1 MRYQDTSD
9 YHQIRQPALNI
20 SILHL
25 SLFTYNATTCQ
36 PFDPQD
42 LDLPYTNSLLNQSYL
57 SCLSLSIRTQFL
69 RYLFFILSSSAE
81 IRTSLYEI
89 RTNCHDIL
97 TKCLRRYFS
106 NATLL
111 AIPDSLTLTHCLLR
125 LPYPCELHHLI
136 PMPKR
141 LTKS

>member
-25 SLFTYNATTCQ
+25 SLITYNATPCQ

-81 IRTSLYEI
+81 IRT
-89 RTNCHDIL
+89 NCYDIL
-97 TKCLRRYFS
+97 TKFLRRYFS

-111 AIPDSLTLTHCLLR
+111 AVPDSLTLTHCLLR
-125 LPYPCELHHLI
+125 LPYPSELYQLI

>member
-25 SLFTYNATTCQ
+25 SLFTYNATPCQ
-36 PFDPQD
+36 PFDSQD

-69 RYLFFILSSSAE
+69 RYLLFILSSSAD
-81 IRTSLYEI
+81 I
-89 RTNCHDIL
+89 RTNYYDIL

-111 AIPDSLTLTHCLLR
+111 AVPASLALTHCLLR

>member
-25 SLFTYNATTCQ
+25 SLFTYNATPCQ

-57 SCLSLSIRTQFL
+57 SCLSLSIGTLFL

-81 IRTSLYEI
+81 IRT
-89 RTNCHDIL
+89 NCHDIL
-97 TKCLRRYFS
+97 TKFLRRYFS

-111 AIPDSLTLTHCLLR
+111 AVPDSLTLTHCLLR
-125 LPYPCELHHLI
+125 LPYPSELHHLI

>member
-9 YHQIRQPALNI
+9 YHQFRQPALNI

-69 RYLFFILSSSAE
+69 QYLFFILSSS
-81 IRTSLYEI
+81 TEI

-111 AIPDSLTLTHCLLR
+111 AVPDSLTLTNCLLR
-125 LPYPCELHHLI
+125 QPYPSELHQLI
-136 PMPKR
+136 PMSKR
-141 LTKS
+141 LTKN